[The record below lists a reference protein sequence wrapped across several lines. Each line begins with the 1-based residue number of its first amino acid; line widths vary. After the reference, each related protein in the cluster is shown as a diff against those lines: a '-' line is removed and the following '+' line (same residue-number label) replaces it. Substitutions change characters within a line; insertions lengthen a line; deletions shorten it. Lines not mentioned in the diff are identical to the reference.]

1 MRMLSPEYQHKN
13 QKRNLFQLFTDDIKQ
28 VNFYEAKKG
37 AILGNH
43 YHKET
48 KEYFYIT
55 RGTVLLKTNQGKEL
69 AQRIVNKGEF
79 FLVEPL
85 ENHIVEVLSPDMTM
99 LTFLSKPY
107 TKENPDI
114 HIYKGEKDAKKTD

>member
-1 MRMLSPEYQHKN
+1 MLSPEYQHKN

-79 FLVEPL
+79 FLVEPQQAVAAL
-85 ENHIVEVLSPDMTM
+85 KLAHFGRSSPHQ
-99 LTFLSKPY
+99 LQPHGIKPSC
-107 TKENPDI
+107 
-114 HIYKGEKDAKKTD
+114 H